1 MITKTCKRL
10 VRSVNVEEPLAY
22 CRVLDNSNAD
32 LCKPSVTERLHL
44 WSNKKIKNKKYKIKN
59 RGRSPHFLLM
69 RIHCLNASMPGPDK
83 RRDIPVSVFFN
94 LALVIPL
101 IAAEGIAKEA
111 NAWIDGLDTTNND
124 IAIHAI
130 AVLLNAH
137 QRGRKC
143 GAVV

>member
-59 RGRSPHFLLM
+59 
-69 RIHCLNASMPGPDK
+69 K
-83 RRDIPVSVFFN
+83 
-94 LALVIPL
+94 
-101 IAAEGIAKEA
+101 K
-111 NAWIDGLDTTNND
+111 
-124 IAIHAI
+124 
-130 AVLLNAH
+130 
-137 QRGRKC
+137 
-143 GAVV
+143 